1 MTTDLFPGERQQRE
15 QFLQS
20 LLRDHPFLIREYP
33 WFCCRTQHRSHASMR
48 NISHLS
54 TMTSS
59 AARAI
64 LFAACLVPAMARAQA
79 ARGAAGSAGEREVRG
94 TISHVTHKG
103 ARPLSGAWV
112 TLHRVGTDHAGPVDS
127 ARTGESGRYD
137 FRYHATGD
145 TNALYFVSSR
155 FAGIAYFTPP
165 LKERVVTGT
174 AADLIVYDT
183 TSAPVT
189 IHVRGRH
196 VVVMAPDSG
205 RSRRV
210 VEVFELSNDTSVT
223 RVAGARERPTFETVL
238 PDGASDFRAGDGE
251 VTGDALAFAAGRARV
266 LAPIPPGIKQFSFN
280 YRLAATREAIAVP
293 SVTPVTVLEVLVE
306 DVKGTVSGA
315 GLRETE
321 GTTVNGRRFRRF
333 LAQDASTGV
342 ISVTAPT
349 ISTASSL
356 NTRIALIVTA
366 VGATLLLGLAT
377 GQLRRRPAIA
387 RARRATSDAPEAL
400 EREIAALETAFAEL
414 ESPGPDERADH
425 YEARARLKA
434 RLTAALARRDGLI

>member
-1 MTTDLFPGERQQRE
+1 M
-15 QFLQS
+15 
-20 LLRDHPFLIREYP
+20 
-33 WFCCRTQHRSHASMR
+33 
-48 NISHLS
+48 
-54 TMTSS
+54 
-59 AARAI
+59 
-64 LFAACLVPAMARAQA
+64 ACAQA
-79 ARGAAGSAGEREVRG
+79 VRGAAGPTWDREVRG
-94 TISHVTHKG
+94 TISHVTDRG

-112 TLHRVGTDHAGPVDS
+112 TLHRVGTDNAGPVDS
-127 ARTGESGRYD
+127 ARTGENGRYD

-145 TNALYFVSSR
+145 TSALYFVSSR

-165 LKERVVTGT
+165 LKERLVTGT
-174 AADLIVYDT
+174 AADLIVFDT

-223 RVAGARERPTFETVL
+223 RVAGTRERPTFETVL
-238 PDGASDFRAGDGE
+238 PDGASDLRAGDGE
-251 VTGDALAFAAGRARV
+251 VTGDALVFAGGRARV

-293 SVTPVTVLEVLVE
+293 SVAPVAVLEVLVE

-321 GTTVNGRRFRRF
+321 ATTVNGRRFRRF
-333 LAQDASTGV
+333 LAQDAPAATV

-349 ISTASSL
+349 ISTARSL

-377 GQLRRRPAIA
+377 GQLRRRPAVA
-387 RARRATSDAPEAL
+387 RARRATSDEPGAL
-400 EREIAALETAFAEL
+400 EREIAALDTAFAEL